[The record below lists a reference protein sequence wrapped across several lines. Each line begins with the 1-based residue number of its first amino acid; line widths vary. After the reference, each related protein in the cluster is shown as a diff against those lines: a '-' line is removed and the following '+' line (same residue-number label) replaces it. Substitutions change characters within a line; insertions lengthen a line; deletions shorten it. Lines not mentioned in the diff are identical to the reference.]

1 MTIPTLICCDIGAPS
16 LSGTAAQ
23 TGQSVSMEAAG
34 VDIWG
39 NRDEFH
45 FAHLPVSGDFDL
57 SVRVEAL
64 EMADIYT
71 KAGLM
76 LRASLEP
83 GAPHAMLLTFGDN
96 RPRNKN
102 NGALEFQSRLVAQ
115 GECAGI
121 YPPQPLASEPAFPA
135 SFPNHWLRLT
145 RHGDTLTGS
154 FGTDGLVWRTFCTHT
169 QAFPGTALL
178 GLALT
183 SHNEARTIR
192 ASFQNLTFSSGA
204 SA

>member
-1 MTIPTLICCDIGAPS
+1 MTVPSLISRDIGAPS

-23 TGQSVSMEAAG
+23 TGQSVIIDAAG

-39 NRDEFH
+39 SRDEFH
-45 FAHLPVSGDFDL
+45 FAHVPVSGGFDL
-57 SVRVEAL
+57 SVRVAAL

-96 RPRNKN
+96 QPRNKN

-115 GECAGI
+115 GDCVGI
-121 YPPQPLASEPAFPA
+121 YPPQPLASEPTFPA
-135 SFPNHWLRLT
+135 SFPDQWLRLT
-145 RHGDTLTGS
+145 RHSDTLTGS
-154 FGTDGLVWRTFCTHT
+154 FSTDGLIWRTFCTHT

-178 GLALT
+178 GLAVT

-192 ASFQNLTFSSGA
+192 ASFQDLTFSSRA
-204 SA
+204 NA